1 MARLILT
8 RPQEQA
14 DSWLHS
20 FKEAGYDIV
29 SWPLISIQSI
39 QDTTLVAQLW
49 KEWTSY
55 QAVMF
60 VSRSAVDHAMMHKPQ
75 FHMWGQTRCWATGPG
90 TKKALVSHGVPIQLI
105 DAPDDKDQ
113 QFDTESL
120 WKIVHTK
127 IDLKQP
133 VLIVRG
139 ADVEDNGFQL
149 QGVGREWL
157 SQQIKAQGIRVD
169 TVASYIRSVP
179 LWNSDQQMQADLA
192 TQDGSIWILSSSQ
205 ALDHLTKLLPN
216 QSWNLAKALVTHERI
231 AQSAK
236 QLRFGVVRTSRPLM
250 ADMLA
255 SLEYF

>member
-1 MARLILT
+1 
-8 RPQEQA
+8 
-14 DSWLHS
+14 
-20 FKEAGYDIV
+20 
-29 SWPLISIQSI
+29 
-39 QDTTLVAQLW
+39 
-49 KEWTSY
+49 
-55 QAVMF
+55 
-60 VSRSAVDHAMMHKPQ
+60 
-75 FHMWGQTRCWATGPG
+75 
-90 TKKALVSHGVPIQLI
+90 
-105 DAPDDKDQ
+105 
-113 QFDTESL
+113 
-120 WKIVHTK
+120 
-127 IDLKQP
+127 
-133 VLIVRG
+133 VRG